1 MVEGWEEYDEELDRA
16 LAYWQRSAEYKGGGR
31 PEAVRFF
38 QQKTLDEMFE
48 DVKADFA
55 ARGGDVM
62 GKPPSEARASMQEY
76 MTKGVHRS
84 LKLYKAR
91 VRFARAMF
99 LRAAEKA
106 KEKDAWDTIRDYL
119 KEGK

>member
-16 LAYWQRSAEYKGGGR
+16 LKGWQSSQEYKGGGR
-31 PEAVRFF
+31 PEVIRLF
-38 QQKTLDEMFE
+38 QQKTLDDIFE

-55 ARGGDVM
+55 TRGQDVA
-62 GKPPSEARASMQEY
+62 GKSPAEARASMVAY

-91 VRFARAMF
+91 VAFSRAMF

-106 KEKDAWDTIRDYL
+106 KEKDTWDTIRGYL

>member
-16 LAYWQRSAEYKGGGR
+16 LKGWQQSAEYRGGGR
-31 PEAVRFF
+31 PEVVRLF
-38 QQKTLDEMFE
+38 QQKTLDDIFE

-55 ARGGDVM
+55 ARGGDVA
-62 GKPPSEARASMQEY
+62 GKSPAEARASMVAY
-76 MTKGVHRS
+76 MTKGIKRS
-84 LKLYKAR
+84 LRLYKAR
-91 VRFARAMF
+91 HEFARAMF

-106 KEKDAWDTIRDYL
+106 KEKDAWDTVRGYL